1 MKKIVFV
8 VILTVLA
15 HFVSAQTKTNLDR
28 AISNIVTNLS
38 QRLDQN
44 DSVAVL
50 NIEAPTKELS
60 DYIIDELSIGLINL
74 NIKIMERRSLRALEQ
89 ELNFNMSGSVSDETA
104 QRIGHYIGVQT
115 IISGLFSSFGNDY
128 RLKVQATSVETAQII
143 GTRIETISDDRT
155 LTRLLGD
162 NNPKN
167 AWKNKRFY
175 MGIWPGYGA
184 SIFEDADEFRFI
196 SYGVFFSYQLT
207 DLFALGIEGNGAY
220 FIGDYWRGRN
230 DIFIGAVAKLTL
242 RPSNFEVDVFI
253 GPAIGTSFAFF
264 GGVQAGFNLGP
275 GVIFIDA
282 RLNSWLGYSFGMGY
296 QIGFGNRK
304 KNI

>member
-1 MKKIVFV
+1 MKK
-8 VILTVLA
+8 LTFFGLLLFCSA
-15 HFVSAQTKTNLDR
+15 FMYAQTKTNLDG
-28 AISNIVTNLS
+28 AISNIIDNLS
-38 QRLDQN
+38 QRFKQN

-60 DYIIDELSIGLINL
+60 DYIIDEISIGLINL
-74 NIKIMERRSLRALEQ
+74 NIKIMERRSLEALEQ

-115 IISGLFSSFGNDY
+115 IISGSFSSFGNDY
-128 RLKVQATSVETAQII
+128 RLRVQATSVETAQII
-143 GTRIETISDDRT
+143 SARVETISDDKT

-167 AWKNKRFY
+167 AWKNRRFY

-184 SIFEDADEFRFI
+184 SIFENADDFKFI
-196 SYGVFFSYQLT
+196 SYGAFFSFQLT
-207 DLFALGIEGNGAY
+207 DLFALGIEGDGAY

-230 DIFIGAVAKLTL
+230 DIFVGAVARLTL
-242 RPSNFEVDVFI
+242 RPSVFEVDVFI

-264 GGVQAGFNLGP
+264 GGVQVGVNLGP
-275 GVIFIDA
+275 GVMFIDT
-282 RLNSWLGYSFGMGY
+282 RLNSFLGYSFGLGY
-296 QIGFGNRK
+296 QVGFGNRK
-304 KNI
+304 KK